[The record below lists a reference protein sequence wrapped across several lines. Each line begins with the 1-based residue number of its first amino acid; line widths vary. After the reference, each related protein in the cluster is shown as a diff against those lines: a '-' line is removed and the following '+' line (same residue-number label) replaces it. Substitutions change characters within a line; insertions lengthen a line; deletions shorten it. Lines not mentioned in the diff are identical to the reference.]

1 VVEADVCFVI
11 LIVESIYLGGRAGE
25 RAFSFFVRRCLLKHI
40 PGNASPGLLVN
51 SKKKP
56 AFLVV
61 PLWFMLFWLFAGE
74 AAKGQFVA
82 FNDHAPG
89 TIGVTTH
96 SNATTW
102 NIFGNSPGASGAL
115 KDVVSGATLPVTVTI
130 TRSGIVNASTSAG
143 NPSPGTPLY
152 NTFNG
157 YVDFL
162 GAGDADA
169 AAQVTGSS
177 TVVYTFTGL
186 TPGKVYSFK
195 GSAVRNGGYANR
207 WSLFELDGVR
217 SFTSAHTAGA
227 YTNGLAVN
235 QVAINTGINTN
246 GDMADWETIIPGANG
261 SFSVLTTQYTNSIPT
276 GGTADGPY
284 CYALSGFQLEE
295 KNPATNMTPVS
306 VTGFNWD
313 VVVENTATGPPY
325 TSYAAEL
332 NPGEG
337 NAYYQSGLS
346 GKSYGLP
353 VSGSF
358 TSVLDGSTIFQFQP
372 YTGNNALVLSSETGT
387 SSATLTLA
395 TPGTYSRIAV
405 IANAANATA
414 STAGTLTLHFTD
426 GSAYVTTYNAPDWFN
441 NSGYALSGVERMNV
455 NTGATSGATTNPRFC
470 QTTIDLAALLG
481 SNNKPLA
488 SLTFDM
494 ASPSQSTGIYAI
506 SGLLAIQTAPV
517 FTSQPTNAVVSEL
530 SPAAFRATVTGSPT
544 PSLQWHRNG
553 VPVSGATNATY
564 SIASA
569 ALADNGAQF
578 RLVASNYFT
587 GPLTAT
593 SSVAI
598 LTVIADTNPPV
609 LLAAQSLGLTQV
621 QLSFS
626 ERIKPSTATNAANFS
641 ISGTNGSVAISAAAL
656 DSSQSNIILTVAAMI
671 DHAIYM
677 AKVSNVADQSAGGNV
692 IAPNSSAAFT
702 AYSYVPFALGN
713 PTPPG
718 SQVLAGNGINVT
730 GGGAGMGSTND
741 QCQLAYLSQTG
752 DFDFKVRIDSLGLAD
767 AWSEAGMVARE
778 DLTPG
783 SRFAGVL
790 ATPTISG
797 AFFESRSATNGPPV
811 LAGSFPVS
819 YPNTWLRL
827 QRTGNIF
834 NGFIGLDG
842 TNWAQLGTVTLS
854 LPSTIYFGFVVSSYN
869 TNQVATA
876 AFRDF
881 GPVTTVGTAPPQP
894 FESLGEAS
902 RSTPLVISE
911 IMYHPTNSLL
921 EFIELFNSRGEAQ
934 DISGYRLDGSIS
946 YTFPARTTIPGGGFV
961 VVARSPADLQS
972 AYGLAGVF
980 GPYSKSLPGSGSVQL
995 FNQSGALFFQVD
1007 YSGQP
1012 PWPVAADGAGHSLVL
1027 ARPSYGENNPNAWV
1041 ASDSVG
1047 GSPGR
1052 LDPVT
1057 PDPLRNVVIN
1067 EFLAHTDPP
1076 DYDYIELYNYGAQPA
1091 DISGCTLSDDPVT
1104 NRFVIPP
1111 GTILPPHGSVVYNE
1125 TNMNFALSAGG
1136 ETIYFKNATQTR
1148 VLDAVRFEGQE
1159 NGVVTGRYPDGGDQ
1173 FYRLTAKT
1181 PGTTNAPILVSDVVI
1196 NEIMHNPIS
1205 LDDDDQYVELY
1216 NQGTNAV
1223 DLGKWQFIS
1232 GISFTF
1238 PPNTVV
1244 QAGDYLVVAR
1254 NTARML
1260 ANYPN
1265 LNSGNLIGNFG
1276 GKLSHHG
1283 ERLALAMWDTTVST
1297 NHSGIVQT
1305 NDIYIPV
1312 DEVTYGT
1319 GGRWSQW
1326 SAAGGSSLELIDP
1339 HANHR
1344 LAPSWTD
1351 SDETHKVPWSIIS
1364 ATGTIDNGIVT
1375 ADELQII
1382 LQGPG
1387 ECLIDNIQ
1395 VLDSSGNNLITNST
1409 FETGAA
1415 GWTAEGTEKT
1425 SGLETSEGYNSS
1437 RCYHLRAVNKG
1448 DNQIN
1453 RVRCLL
1459 STPLVSGATNVTI
1472 RAAVRWLKG
1481 SPEIL
1486 LRLRGNWLE
1495 CAAELPTPVNPG
1507 TPGARN
1513 SAYVSNAPPAI
1524 TGVQHS
1530 PILPQPN
1537 QPIVV
1542 TARVSDPDGIA
1553 LVQLKYRLDPG
1564 LTYNSITM
1572 TDNGVGADAVAGD
1585 GIYSAKIPA
1594 QATGT
1599 MVAFYVQA
1607 TDKAI
1612 PAATTTFPNNAPVR
1626 ECLAQV
1632 GEGQPTGNLPVYRI
1646 WMTQANL
1653 NAWNNG
1659 LKLDNSDKD
1668 VTFVVGNERV
1678 IYNAGARYK
1687 GSPYISPGYC
1697 GATCG
1702 RCGYS
1707 ISFGDDDLFLGE
1719 NELVIDWPGG
1729 HGGETSALQEQMCYW
1744 IADQLNLPWSHRH
1757 TIRLHVNGVTDTA
1770 RQATFEAIV
1779 QPAGGFVKEWAP
1791 NDSNG
1796 ELFKIERAF
1805 EFSDSA
1811 SLIADPE
1818 PRLQLYTTT
1827 GGLKKREKYRW
1838 TWMFRSTDRR
1848 DDYTN
1853 IFALVDAVNSASPE
1867 PYTSAVTSLV
1877 DVEEWM
1883 RIFATEHIIVNFDA
1897 YGHDI
1902 GKNMYGYLPPNGK
1915 WQLYM
1920 FDLDWAMLAGNPRSG
1935 NYSASTATLFNA
1947 EDPTITRMFAFPPFA
1962 RAYWRAVQDAV
1973 NGPMQA
1979 TNCNPVMDAKY
1990 RSLIANGVAWCDGS
2004 ALTDASVV
2012 KTWFSQRLAYLQGQL
2027 ATVASPFA
2035 VTSTVVTNN
2044 VAVLSGTAPVGVG
2057 SIWING
2063 AAWPLSWTSVNNWTA
2078 RVVPQPGTNQLSVV
2092 GVDTH
2097 NQPVPGASNSVV
2109 AVLNGIPSSP
2119 VGQVV
2124 VNEIM
2129 CQPSATNGQYVELY
2143 NNSPNLAVDLS
2154 GWDFHG
2160 LSYTFPGG
2168 SLLAPN
2174 SFLVLAAN
2182 RADFAAAY
2190 GATNPV
2196 FDIFSGTLQ
2205 PDGETLS
2212 LVKPGTNSASD
2223 LTVTKVRYATALP
2236 WPTNVNGNGSSLQLL
2251 DPLQDNW
2258 RAGNWKAGSPAP
2270 SLSPGKTNTI
2280 AVNLPPFPPLW
2291 INEVQADNLT
2301 GITNR
2306 AGQRTPWLELYNR
2319 GLNVVFLTNLFLA
2332 NNYTNLTNWAFPSG
2346 ATINPGE
2353 FKVIFADGQ
2362 TNLSTLA
2369 ELHTS
2374 FTLSSISGSV
2384 ALSRL
2389 FNGQPQVL
2397 DFVDY
2402 SGLGLNHSYGSL
2414 PDGQSFTRQEFFFVT
2429 PGGTNNRS
2437 SALLTVVINEWMA
2450 GNTHTLLDPV
2460 TEKYSDWFELYNYG
2474 TNTANLAG
2482 YYLTDDLTNKFKVE
2496 IPAGYTIPPH
2506 GFLLVW
2512 ADSKQTNGTPDLHVN
2527 FKLSK
2532 NGESIGLYGADGQV
2546 VDYVNYGPQ
2555 SDDISEG
2562 RFPDGAPGLYF
2573 MPTAT
2578 PRTNNMVPNTPPS
2591 LAPIADRLVTLR
2603 RTVTLTASATDTDQP
2618 PQTLTFSLGAG
2629 APAGAAVN
2637 PSTGLFTWTPSSA
2650 PWTNVVTLIVTDN
2663 GTPNLSA
2670 SQTFKLTVFP
2680 PPELSGFS
2688 LNGNQLTFSFQ
2699 TVPGQNYQLEYKDD
2713 LPATDWIPID
2723 APIIGTG
2730 GFVALTTDVSLS
2742 AQRFYHLRL
2751 VP

>member
-1 VVEADVCFVI
+1 MKTPSC
-11 LIVESIYLGGRAGE
+11 LAGL
-25 RAFSFFVRRCLLKHI
+25 ACLPL
-40 PGNASPGLLVN
+40 ASL
-51 SKKKP
+51 
-56 AFLVV
+56 FLS
-61 PLWFMLFWLFAGE
+61 E
-74 AAKGQFVA
+74 AANGQFVA

-102 NIFGNSPGASGAL
+102 NIFGNSPGASGPL
-115 KDVVSGATLPVTVTI
+115 KDIVSGATLPVTVTI
-130 TRSGIVNASTSAG
+130 TRSGTVNASPTAG
-143 NPSPGTPLY
+143 NPNAGTPLY

-157 YVDFL
+157 YVDFQ
-162 GAGDADA
+162 GAGDTDA

-177 TVVYTFTGL
+177 TVIYTFAGL
-186 TPGKVYSFK
+186 NPARIYSFK
-195 GSAVRNGGYANR
+195 GSAVRNNGYTNR
-207 WSLFELDGVR
+207 WSLFEIDGAR
-217 SFTSAHTAGA
+217 SFTSAHTPGA
-227 YTNGLAVN
+227 YTNGLAAN
-235 QVAINTGINTN
+235 QVAINTGINAN
-246 GDMADWETIIPGANG
+246 GDMADWETIIPAANG

-276 GGTADGPY
+276 GGTANGPY
-284 CYALSGFQLEE
+284 CYALSGFRLEE
-295 KNPATNMTPVS
+295 IDPSTNMTPLA

-313 VVVENTATGPPY
+313 VVVENTAAGPPY

-337 NAYYQSGLS
+337 NVFYQSGLS

-353 VSGSF
+353 VSGGF
-358 TSVLDGSTIFQFQP
+358 TSVLDGSTVFQFQP
-372 YTGNNALVLSSETGT
+372 YTGNNALVLSTDTGVSEG
-387 SSATLTLA
+387 TLTLT

-405 IANAANATA
+405 IANSASATA
-414 STAGTLTLHFTD
+414 SSAGTLTLHFTD
-426 GSAYVTTYNAPDWFN
+426 GSTYVTSYNAPDWFN
-441 NSGYALSGVERMNV
+441 NSGYALNGVERMNV
-455 NTGATSGATTNPRFC
+455 NTGATSGATTNPRFY
-470 QTTIDLAALLG
+470 QTSIDLAAILG

-488 SLTFDM
+488 SLTFGM
-494 ASPSQSTGIYAI
+494 ASSAQSTGIYAV
-506 SGLLAIQTAPV
+506 SGLLAIQTPPS
-517 FTSQPTNAVVSEL
+517 FTSQPTNAAVNEL
-530 SPAAFRATVTGSPT
+530 SPATFTVAVSGNPT
-544 PSLQWHRNG
+544 PSLQWYKNG
-553 VPVSGATNATY
+553 VPISGATNTGYLLAV
-564 SIASA
+564 A
-569 ALADNGAQF
+569 ALADNGALF
-578 RLVASNYFT
+578 WVVASNYFT
-587 GPLTAT
+587 SGLSAT
-593 SSVAI
+593 SSVAT
-598 LTVIADTNPPV
+598 LTVVADTNPPV

-621 QLSFS
+621 QLAFS
-626 ERIKPSTATNAANFS
+626 ERITPGTATNVVNFS
-641 ISGTNGSVAISAAAL
+641 VTGASGGVPVSGAVL
-656 DSSQSNIILTVAAMI
+656 DPSQSNIILTVAAMI
-671 DHAIYM
+671 DHATYT
-677 AKVSNVADQSAGGNV
+677 AKVSNVADQSAAGNV
-692 IAPNSSAAFT
+692 IAPNSIATFT
-702 AYSYVPFALGN
+702 AFSYAPIAIGN

-718 SQVLAGNGINVT
+718 SQVLSGNGINVT
-730 GGGAGMGSTND
+730 GGGAGLGNTND
-741 QCQLAYLSQTG
+741 QCQLAYLLQTG
-752 DFDFKVRIDSLGLAD
+752 DFDFKVRLDSLGLAD

-783 SRFAGVL
+783 GRFAGVL

-797 AFFESRSATNGPPV
+797 AFFESRAATNGAPA

-827 QRTGNIF
+827 QRAGNVF
-834 NGFIGLDG
+834 NGFTGLDG
-842 TNWAQLGTVTLS
+842 TNWAQLGTVALT
-854 LPSTIYFGFVVSSYN
+854 LPSTVYFGFVVSSYN
-869 TNQVATA
+869 TSQVATA

-881 GPVTTVGTAPPQP
+881 SPVTVVGTTTPQP
-894 FESLGEAS
+894 FEGLGESS

-921 EFIELFNSRGEAQ
+921 EFIELFNSRAEPQ
-934 DISGYRLDGSIS
+934 DISGYNLAGSIR
-946 YTFPARTTIPGGGFV
+946 YTFPAHTTIPGGGFV

-980 GPYSKSLPGSGSVQL
+980 GPYSNSLPGSGAVQL
-995 FNQSGALFFQVD
+995 FNQSGALFFEVD

-1027 ARPSYGENNPNAWV
+1027 ARPSYGQDNPLAWA

-1076 DYDYIELYNYGAQPA
+1076 DYDYIELYNHSAQPA

-1104 NRFVIPP
+1104 NKFVIPP
-1111 GTILPPHGSVVYNE
+1111 GTILPPRGFVVYSE
-1125 TNMNFALSAGG
+1125 TNMNFALSAAG
-1136 ETIYFKNATQTR
+1136 ETIYFKNAAHTR

-1159 NGVVTGRYPDGGDQ
+1159 NGVATGRCPDGGDQ
-1173 FYRLTAKT
+1173 FYRLAAKT

-1196 NEIMHNPIS
+1196 NEIMYNPIS
-1205 LDDDDQYVELY
+1205 LNDDDQYVELY
-1216 NQGTNAV
+1216 NRGTNAV
-1223 DLGKWQFIS
+1223 SLANWQLIS

-1238 PPNTVV
+1238 PPGTALP
-1244 QAGDYLVVAR
+1244 AGGYLVVAR

-1265 LNSGNLIGNFG
+1265 LNSANLIGNFG

-1297 NHSGIVQT
+1297 NSAGIVKT

-1326 SAAGGSSLELIDP
+1326 SAGGGSSLELIDP
-1339 HANHR
+1339 HADRR
-1344 LAPSWTD
+1344 LAPNWTD
-1351 SDETHKVPWSIIS
+1351 SDETHKVGWSIIS
-1364 ATGTIDNGIVT
+1364 ATGTIDNGDVA
-1375 ADELQII
+1375 ADELQLI
-1382 LQGPG
+1382 LQGAG

-1415 GWTAEGTEKT
+1415 GWTAEGTEKN
-1425 SGLETSEGYNSS
+1425 SSLETAEGYNSS
-1437 RCYHLRAVNKG
+1437 RCYHLRAVEKG

-1459 STPLVSGATNVTI
+1459 STPLASGATNVTI

-1481 SPEIL
+1481 SPEIV

-1495 CAAELPTPVNPG
+1495 CAADLPTPVNPG

-1513 SAYVSNAPPAI
+1513 SAYLSNSPPAI
-1524 TGVQHS
+1524 TAVQHS
-1530 PILPQPN
+1530 PILPQAN
-1537 QPIVV
+1537 QSIVV

-1553 LVQLKYRLDPG
+1553 LVQLKYRLDPSS
-1564 LTYNSITM
+1564 TYTSVTM
-1572 TDNGVGADAVAGD
+1572 TDDGLGADAVAGD
-1585 GIYSAKIPA
+1585 GVYSATIPG
-1594 QATGT
+1594 QASGT
-1599 MVAFYVQA
+1599 MVAFYLQA
-1607 TDKAI
+1607 TDKAT
-1612 PAATTTFPNNAPVR
+1612 PAATSTFPNNAPVR
-1626 ECLAQV
+1626 ECLVRV
-1632 GEGQPTGNLPVYRI
+1632 GEIQPTGNFPVYRI
-1646 WMTQANL
+1646 WMTQAIL
-1653 NAWNNG
+1653 NTWNNG
-1659 LKLDNSDKD
+1659 LKLDNSEKD
-1668 VTFVVGNERV
+1668 VTFVLGNERV

-1707 ISFGDDDLFLGE
+1707 LSFGDDDLFLGE

-1744 IADQLNLPWSHRH
+1744 IADQLNLPWSHRY
-1757 TIRLHVNGVTDTA
+1757 TIRLHVNGVTDAA
-1770 RQATFEAIV
+1770 RQATFEAVV
-1779 QPAGGFVKEWAP
+1779 QPAGGFVNEWAP
-1791 NDSNG
+1791 NDSSG

-1811 SLIADPE
+1811 SLTADPE

-1827 GGLKKREKYRW
+1827 GGVKKREKYRW
-1838 TWMFRSTDRR
+1838 NWMFRSTDRR
-1848 DDYTN
+1848 NDYTN
-1853 IFALVDAVNSASPE
+1853 IFALVDAVNSASPQ
-1867 PYTSAVTSLV
+1867 PYTAAVSGLV

-1902 GKNMYGYLPPNGK
+1902 GKNMYAYLPPNGK

-1920 FDLDWAMLAGNPRSG
+1920 FDLDWAMLAGNPRSST
-1935 NYSASTATLFNA
+1935 YAASSATLFNA
-1947 EDPTITRMFAFPPFA
+1947 EDPTITRMYAFPPFA

-1979 TNCNPVMDAKY
+1979 TNCNPVMDVKY
-1990 RSLIANGVAWCDGS
+1990 RSLVANGIVWCDGS
-2004 ALTDASVV
+2004 ALTDPSAV

-2027 ATVASPFA
+2027 ATVAAPFA
-2035 VTSTVVTNN
+2035 VSSTVVTNN
-2044 VAVLSGTAPVGVG
+2044 VAVLSGTAPVGINT
-2057 SIWING
+2057 IWING
-2063 AAWPLSWTSVNNWTA
+2063 APWPVTWATVSNWTA
-2078 RVVPQPGTNQLSVV
+2078 TVVLKPGTNSLSVV
-2092 GVDTH
+2092 GVDPH
-2097 NQPVPGASNSVV
+2097 NQPVPGATNSAV
-2109 AVLNGIPSSP
+2109 AVLNATPPSP

-2124 VNEIM
+2124 LNEIM
-2129 CQPSATNGQYVELY
+2129 CQPSATDGQYVELY
-2143 NNSPNLAVDLS
+2143 NNSTNVAVDLS

-2160 LSYTFPGG
+2160 LAYTFPAG
-2168 SLLAPN
+2168 SALPPN
-2174 SFLVLAAN
+2174 GFLVLAAN

-2190 GATNPV
+2190 GATNAV
-2196 FDIFSGTLQ
+2196 FDVFSGTLQ

-2236 WPTNVNGNGSSLQLL
+2236 WPTNAGGTGSSLQLL

-2258 RAGNWKAGSPAP
+2258 RAGNWKALSPAP
-2270 SLSPGKTNTI
+2270 SLSPGKTNTV
-2280 AVNLPPFPPLW
+2280 ALSLPPFPPLW
-2291 INEVQADNLT
+2291 INELQADNLT

-2306 AGQRTPWLELYNR
+2306 AGQHAPWLELYN
-2319 GLNVVFLTNLFLA
+2319 GGTNVVTLANLFLA
-2332 NNYTNLTNWAFPSG
+2332 NSYTNLTNWAFPSG

-2389 FNGQPQVL
+2389 FNGQPQAL

-2402 SGLGLNHSYGSL
+2402 SGLGLNHSFGSI
-2414 PDGQSFTRQEFFFVT
+2414 PDGQSFTRQEFFFTT
-2429 PGGTNNRS
+2429 PGGTNNGS
-2437 SALLTVVINEWMA
+2437 SAPLSVVINEWMA

-2460 TEKYSDWFELYNYG
+2460 TGKYSDWFELYNYG

-2496 IPAGYTIPPH
+2496 IPPGYTLPPR

-2512 ADSKQTNGTPDLHVN
+2512 ADGKQTNGTPDLHVN

-2532 NGESIGLYGADGQV
+2532 SGESIGLYGADGQV
-2546 VDYVNYGPQ
+2546 VDYVNYGVQ
-2555 SDDISEG
+2555 GDDVSEG

-2578 PRTNNMVPNTPPS
+2578 PGTNNIVPNTPPS
-2591 LAPIADRLVTLR
+2591 LAPIADRLITLGQ
-2603 RTVTLTASATDTDQP
+2603 TVMLTASATDTDLP
-2618 PQTLTFSLGAG
+2618 PQTLTFSLAA
-2629 APAGAAVN
+2629 APSGAAVN
-2637 PSTGLFTWTPSSA
+2637 PVTGLFTWTPSSA
-2650 PWTNVVTLIVTDN
+2650 PSTRPVTLVVTDN
-2663 GTPNLSA
+2663 GAPSLSA
-2670 SQTFKLTVFP
+2670 TQTFSVTVVL
-2680 PPELSGFS
+2680 PPELSDFR
-2688 LNGNQLTFSFQ
+2688 LNGNQFTFSFQ
-2699 TVPGQNYQLEYKDD
+2699 TIPGQDYQLESKDD
-2713 LPATDWIPID
+2713 LTSGDWIPVGAAIV
-2723 APIIGTG
+2723 GTG
-2730 GFVALTTDVSLS
+2730 GSIALTTDVSLS